1 MRAHARLGVTAETPP
16 HTRIRRLRSDPPMLL
31 RPAVA
36 TASDPCHGWDLSNA
50 ARVSLA
56 SSAAGPVGGDDL
68 RLDIDVGA
76 DAVLVL
82 RTVAATLALPGPHR
96 LPSYTHTHIRVAER
110 GTLLWLPEPV
120 IAAHGCDHHVTTR
133 IELASDARLL
143 AREEVIL
150 GRDREASGTIRQRL
164 RITQDHTPLHDQNLA
179 LGTTTPGWDG
189 PAVTGGRKSLGSMI
203 IVDPGLG
210 DCIDNRNPTQVGTD
224 VAVLGLSP
232 SAAMIT
238 ALADETLTLR
248 RRFADHAHALWPA
261 QSLGALFP
269 R

>member
-1 MRAHARLGVTAETPP
+1 MRAHARLGVAAETPA
-16 HTRIRRLRSDPPMLL
+16 HTRVSRLRSDPPMLL

-36 TASDPCHGWDLSNA
+36 TGSEPIHGWDLSGA

-68 RLDIDVGA
+68 RLDIEVGA

-96 LPSYTHTHIRVAER
+96 RASQTSTHIRVAER

-120 IAAHGCDHHVTTR
+120 IAARGCDHHVTTR
-133 IELASDARLL
+133 IELAADTRLL
-143 AREEVIL
+143 AREELIL
-150 GRDREASGTIRQRL
+150 GRDREASGAIHQRL
-164 RITQDHTPLHDQNLA
+164 RITQEGRPLHDQNLA
-179 LGTTTPGWDG
+179 LGTAPGWDG
-189 PAVTGGRKSLGSMI
+189 PAVTGGRKTLGSMI
-203 IVDPGLG
+203 IADPART
-210 DCIDNRNPTQVGTD
+210 DSTDDQNPARVGTD

-238 ALADETLTLR
+238 ALADDTVTLR
-248 RRFADHAHALWPA
+248 RRIAEHAGMLRT
-261 QSLGALFP
+261 G
-269 R
+269 